1 MSGRIYQNVVL
12 QLKENTDR
20 TIGVMDGEGVVIA
33 CSELSLIG
41 QRWTEY
47 IPVVNNAAGALIS
60 SDGRTFKALNG
71 WGNQFDY
78 AAFAFGENDVSKA
91 VCSVATVA
99 LNAAKAYYEDVDNP
113 YIGDFYE
120 DMSRWAFQ
128 FQIWF
133 LGSRI
138 QQTISMLS
146 DGTRNVVQDRT
157 IYEDA
162 HIFADNLHRMG
173 LMSSR
178 DFGTYMKIFDIQS
191 HIIPRPDV
199 LIYLKASVETLISQI
214 KLRGREYEQNIDED
228 YLRRLND
235 KYDNWIENI
244 YDGPVL
250 VIDKD
255 VDDFV
260 RDPSIIDRICE
271 RLEAFGDHNDTQQ
284 A

>member
-1 MSGRIYQNVVL
+1 MYIAIAGNIGSGKTTL
-12 QLKENTDR
+12 
-20 TIGVMDGEGVVIA
+20 
-33 CSELSLIG
+33 
-41 QRWTEY
+41 TE
-47 IPVVNNAAGALIS
+47 ILTE
-60 SDGRTFKALNG
+60 R
-71 WGNQFDY
+71 
-78 AAFAFGENDVSKA
+78 FG
-91 VCSVATVA
+91 
-99 LNAAKAYYEDVDNP
+99 AKAYYEDVDNP

-214 KLRGREYEQNIDED
+214 KLRGREYEQNIDDD

-271 RLEAFGDHNDTQQ
+271 RLEAFGDHNGTQQ